1 MKKLTLLLVAVLS
14 LIGLAACGNNENNN
28 NNNNNDNNQTP
39 AAEVIKVWCAENIV
53 ELTKTQLAAYKT
65 ANPDVNVD
73 FVVEAVGE
81 GDAASKVTQDVTA
94 AADIYCFPQD
104 QLARLVAAGALSE
117 IKGATKDAVV
127 AANDG
132 GSVGAATVGD
142 KLYAYPLTSDNGY
155 FMYYDKSVINEAS
168 VGDMTKLIADCKA
181 ANRQFSFELNNGWYA
196 PSFFFATGCS
206 LDYTA
211 NEKGEFI
218 SKNDTLN
225 SANGLIAAKGMQ
237 ELVKSSVWN
246 NSSASSAF
254 TGKTTN
260 ENGEQV
266 DLENFVKSAVLV
278 SGVWVYDDVVAAL
291 GDNMGVAKLPSF
303 TVDGTSYQLG
313 SFGGFKLVGTKP
325 QSSTVRSA
333 YVQSIATYLTSEA
346 CQVERFNAVSWGPS
360 NLKAQGSDAVKAN
373 PALVAL
379 AAQSA
384 HAIPQGQF
392 PGDWWAACGA
402 IAQNIYNDATLEETL
417 SKYQTA
423 VDALIS
429 K

>member
-1 MKKLTLLLVAVLS
+1 MKKLFLLLVAVLS
-14 LIGLAACGNNENNN
+14 LVGLAACGNDENK
-28 NNNNNDNNQTP
+28 NNNNDQTP
-39 AAEVIKVWCAENIV
+39 KAEVIKVWCADKIV
-53 ELTKTQLAAYKT
+53 DLTKTQLAAYKT
-65 ANPDVNVD
+65 ANPDVNVE

-117 IKGATKDAVV
+117 IKGATKDAIV
-127 AANDG
+127 AGNDS

-181 ANRQFSFELNNGWYA
+181 AGRQFSFELNNGWYA
-196 PSFFFATGCS
+196 PAFFFATGCS

-237 ELVKSSVWN
+237 ELVTSSVWN
-246 NSSASSAF
+246 NSSASSVF

-260 ENGEQV
+260 KDGEQV
-266 DLENFVKSAVLV
+266 DVENWVKSAVLV
-278 SGVWVYDDVVAAL
+278 SGVWVYEDVVAAL
-291 GDNMGVAKLPSF
+291 GNNMGVAKLPSF
-303 TVDGTSYQLG
+303 TVEGQSYQLG

-346 CQVERFNAVSWGPS
+346 CQIERFNAVAWGPS

-392 PGDWWAACGA
+392 PGDWWNACGA
-402 IAQNIYNDATLEETL
+402 IAQNIYNGVTLEETL

-429 K
+429 Q